1 MDVEAV
7 VEAPVVASRMYDEVR
22 SLDGYPEWIGIVHA
36 ARRESDGVWQVE
48 LRGKVGPFARSKRL
62 RMVRVKDDAPRR
74 VVFERQELD
83 GRRHAMWRLTA
94 SVEDLGGASR
104 LTMQMHYGGALF
116 GGGVLEKVLGDQIA
130 ASKEKLLA
138 RLGA

>member
-130 ASKEKLLA
+130 ASKEKLLV

>member
-7 VEAPVVASRMYDEVR
+7 VEAPVMASRMYDEVR

-36 ARRESDGVWQVE
+36 ARPESDGVWQVE

-62 RMVRVKDDAPRR
+62 RMVRVKDDAPSR

-94 SVEDLGGASR
+94 AVEDLDGASR

>member
-62 RMVRVKDDAPRR
+62 RMVRVKDDAPSR

-130 ASKEKLLA
+130 ASKEKLLV

>member
-62 RMVRVKDDAPRR
+62 RMVRVKDDAPSR

-94 SVEDLGGASR
+94 AVEDLGGASR

-130 ASKEKLLA
+130 ASKEKLLV

>member
-7 VEAPVVASRMYDEVR
+7 VEAPVMASRMYDEVR

-36 ARRESDGVWQVE
+36 ARPESDGVWQVE
-48 LRGKVGPFARSKRL
+48 LRGNVGPFARSKRL
-62 RMVRVKDDAPRR
+62 RMVRVKDDAPSR

-94 SVEDLGGASR
+94 AVEDLDGASR